1 MTGGDQIGGR
11 SVVTIVLRMRRSRSF
26 NDRAALNFQI
36 THVQTGEV
44 AYFKTL
50 ESVSQHVERV
60 AHAFAEPF
68 IDLIEFRQRSDN
80 V

>member
-1 MTGGDQIGGR
+1 MTESDQVGGR
-11 SVVTIVLRMRRSRSF
+11 SIVTIVLRMWRARTH
-26 NDRAALNFQI
+26 NDRAALNFQV

-44 AYFKTL
+44 AYFRTL

-68 IDLIEFRQRSDN
+68 IDVIEFRQRSDN